1 MARRSDSVKD
11 AEWRKRL
18 GRFSRC
24 GLTVAR
30 FCSGERVSVA
40 SFYYWRKK
48 LGQTALRRRVPARPG
63 VFRQVAVV
71 QAAPE
76 LDRAAAAV
84 VPVAPASWRSTRT
97 AVAPVAAA
105 GVAAASR
112 VSIQLPCGTR
122 IEVDAAHLDA
132 VRTVIGEVTCLN
144 RSPEAKASA
153 SFPASDS

>member
-1 MARRSDSVKD
+1 MARGSDSEKH

-40 SFYYWRKK
+40 SLYYWRKK
-48 LGQTALRRRVPARPG
+48 LQQAARRGRQPAGFARPARPG

-71 QAAPE
+71 PAPPAMV
-76 LDRAAAAV
+76 LATSAGD
-84 VPVAPASWRSTRT
+84 PGAPT
-97 AVAPVAAA
+97 
-105 GVAAASR
+105 

-122 IEVDAAHLDA
+122 IELRAEHVDA
-132 VRTVIGEVTCLN
+132 VRAVVSEVARAG
-144 RSPEAKASA
+144 RSLEVGAGHDLQAGAAPC
-153 SFPASDS
+153 

>member
-1 MARRSDSVKD
+1 MARRRDSEKH

-40 SFYYWRKK
+40 SFYYWRRK
-48 LGQTALRRRVPARPG
+48 LQLAAGRGRMSARTG

-71 QAAPE
+71 PAP
-76 LDRAAAAV
+76 
-84 VPVAPASWRSTRT
+84 PAMVS
-97 AVAPVAAA
+97 
-105 GVAAASR
+105 AASAGDPGAPT

-122 IEVDAAHLDA
+122 IELDAEHVDA
-132 VRTVIGEVTCLN
+132 VRAVVGEVV
-144 RSPEAKASA
+144 RAYRGPKASIP
-153 SFPASDS
+153 SC

>member
-1 MARRSDSVKD
+1 MARRSDSEKH

-40 SFYYWRKK
+40 SFYYWRRK
-48 LGQTALRRRVPARPG
+48 LQQAARRGRMPARPG

-71 QAAPE
+71 PAPPAMVSAAPAVAS
-76 LDRAAAAV
+76 AASAGD
-84 VPVAPASWRSTRT
+84 PGAPA
-97 AVAPVAAA
+97 
-105 GVAAASR
+105 

-122 IEVDAAHLDA
+122 IELGAEHVDA
-132 VRTVIGEVTCLN
+132 VRAVVGEVARAY
-144 RSPEAKASA
+144 RSPKAGIPSC
-153 SFPASDS
+153 

>member
-1 MARRSDSVKD
+1 MARRSDSEKH

-40 SFYYWRKK
+40 SFYYWRRK
-48 LGQTALRRRVPARPG
+48 LQQAARRGRMPARPG

-71 QAAPE
+71 PAPPAMVSAAP
-76 LDRAAAAV
+76 
-84 VPVAPASWRSTRT
+84 
-97 AVAPVAAA
+97 AVAS
-105 GVAAASR
+105 AASAGDPGAPT

-122 IEVDAAHLDA
+122 IELGAEHVDA
-132 VRTVIGEVTCLN
+132 VRAVVGEVA
-144 RSPEAKASA
+144 RAYRGPKAGIPSC
-153 SFPASDS
+153 

>member
-1 MARRSDSVKD
+1 MARRSDSEKH

-40 SFYYWRKK
+40 SFYYWRRK
-48 LGQTALRRRVPARPG
+48 LQQAARRGRMPARPG

-71 QAAPE
+71 PAP
-76 LDRAAAAV
+76 
-84 VPVAPASWRSTRT
+84 PAMVS
-97 AVAPVAAA
+97 
-105 GVAAASR
+105 AASAGDPGAPT

-122 IEVDAAHLDA
+122 IELGAEHVDVVRA
-132 VRTVIGEVTCLN
+132 VVGEVA
-144 RSPEAKASA
+144 RAYRGPKASIP
-153 SFPASDS
+153 SC